1 MEHEKIESIL
11 DSIDDRT
18 FEYFIGDLFESYGWK
33 TRVTQQSGDLGVDV
47 IARQKKAVDLKLL
60 IQAKNYSK
68 RNKVARSEVQQYA
81 GLYLHE
87 NNVSNVVIVTT
98 STFGASAEKVADEA
112 DVELID
118 RDKLIKLIINSE
130 SDFLTEYTD
139 RDIELSESTG
149 ESNSHSPGL
158 ESEIKIQTVDPEV
171 PLALSLLGIAEIDVN
186 VISTEFS
193 TDQEYRLCVF
203 LEIHNGTDAQ
213 WIYTPNSISMVDSS
227 GYIHEP
233 DWVGINSDNLPPKWG
248 IGRWALEPDD
258 RIRTMMIFP
267 TLDQNEKFGELRYER
282 RIYKA
287 AKKGS
292 ELERKY
298 RHSNVDQSDST
309 IIKQSINPSESEL
322 NDLRDVSFTLSSGQ
336 TITK

>member
-1 MEHEKIESIL
+1 
-11 DSIDDRT
+11 
-18 FEYFIGDLFESYGWK
+18 
-33 TRVTQQSGDLGVDV
+33 
-47 IARQKKAVDLKLL
+47 
-60 IQAKNYSK
+60 
-68 RNKVARSEVQQYA
+68 
-81 GLYLHE
+81 
-87 NNVSNVVIVTT
+87 
-98 STFGASAEKVADEA
+98 
-112 DVELID
+112 
-118 RDKLIKLIINSE
+118 
-130 SDFLTEYTD
+130 
-139 RDIELSESTG
+139 
-149 ESNSHSPGL
+149 
-158 ESEIKIQTVDPEV
+158 
-171 PLALSLLGIAEIDVN
+171 
-186 VISTEFS
+186 
-193 TDQEYRLCVF
+193 
-203 LEIHNGTDAQ
+203 
-213 WIYTPNSISMVDSS
+213 MVDSS

-233 DWVGINSDNLPPKWG
+233 DWVGINSDDLPPKWG

-298 RHSNVDQSDST
+298 RHSNVDQSGST